1 MKTIIALLFVCIGY
15 SAYAQSNLNDY
26 KYIIVPKK
34 FDSFKETNE
43 FQTSTLIKYLFNGKG
58 FNVVYDDA
66 LPSDLN
72 TNRCLGLLVDFQ
84 DDSSLF
90 TTKTIIIL
98 KDCNDNTVFT
108 SMQGTSKEKQ
118 YKKAYTETIREAMRS
133 FNGTDYAYNG
143 KSEKNESVTVS
154 FRNDVKK
161 LDEDKVDEMS
171 SIESAKVEENGGD
184 LKIVSEEATETTQ
197 YYKDNSPVDS
207 NIKKAEKETITFKK
221 VELKKPNVDD
231 IWYAQATNIG
241 FQLVDSTPK
250 VRMNLLKSS
259 ADNIFMGKTD
269 TKNGIV
275 FQKEGN
281 WIFEYYENDKLIQEE
296 LNIKF

>member
-1 MKTIIALLFVCIGY
+1 LKTIIALLFVCIGY

-66 LPSDLN
+66 LPNDLN
-72 TNRCLGLLVDFQ
+72 SNRCLGLMTNLQ
-84 DDSSLF
+84 DAGNLF
-90 TTKTIIIL
+90 TTKTSIVL
-98 KDCNDNTVFT
+98 KDCNNNIVFT
-108 SMQGTSKEKQ
+108 SMEGTSKEKQ
-118 YKKAYTETIREAMRS
+118 FKAAYTESIREAMRS

-143 KSEKNESVTVS
+143 KSEKNDAVTVS

-171 SIESAKVEENGGD
+171 NKASSNVEEND
-184 LKIVSEEATETTQ
+184 VDSTIVSEEATETTQ

-207 NIKKAEKETITFKK
+207 NIKKVEKEITTFKK
-221 VELKKPNVDD
+221 VELKKPNVED
-231 IWYAQATNIG
+231 IWYAQATNVG

-259 ADNIFMGKTD
+259 SDTIFMGKTD

-275 FQKEGN
+275 YQKEGN

>member
-15 SAYAQSNLNDY
+15 SANAQTNLNDY

-43 FQTSTLIKYLFNGKG
+43 FQTSTLIKYILKGKG

-72 TNRCLGLLVDFQ
+72 SNRCLGLMVNLQ

-90 TTKTIIIL
+90 TTKTIIVL
-98 KDCNDNTVFT
+98 KDCNDNTIFT
-108 SMQGTSKEKQ
+108 SMQGTSKAKQ
-118 YKKAYTETIREAMRS
+118 FKEAYTESIREAMRS
-133 FNGTDYAYNG
+133 FNGIDYAYNE
-143 KSEKNESVTVS
+143 KSEKNETVTVS

-161 LDEDKVDEMS
+161 LDKEKIDEIS
-171 SIESAKVEENGGD
+171 NVESAKVQEESNS
-184 LKIVSEEATETTQ
+184 KIVSEEATDTTQ
-197 YYKDNSPVDS
+197 YYKDNTPVDS
-207 NIKKAEKETITFKK
+207 NIKKEERETTTFKK
-221 VELKKPNVDD
+221 VALKKLNVND
-231 IWYAQATNIG
+231 IWYAQATNVG

-250 VRMNLLKSS
+250 VRMNLLRSS
-259 ADNIFMGKTD
+259 ADNIFLGKTD

-275 FQKEGN
+275 YQKEGS
-281 WIFEYYENDKLIQEE
+281 WIFEYYENDKLVQEE

>member
-1 MKTIIALLFVCIGY
+1 LKTIIALLFVCIGY
-15 SAYAQSNLNDY
+15 SAYAQTNLNDY

-43 FQTSTLIKYLFNGKG
+43 FQTSTLIKYLFTGKG

-66 LPSDLN
+66 LPNDLN
-72 TNRCLGLLVDFQ
+72 SNRCLGLMTNLQ
-84 DDSSLF
+84 DAGNLF
-90 TTKTIIIL
+90 TTKTSIVL
-98 KDCNDNTVFT
+98 KDCNNNIVFT
-108 SMQGTSKEKQ
+108 SMEGTSKEKQ
-118 YKKAYTETIREAMRS
+118 FKAAYTEAIREAMRS
-133 FNGTDYAYNG
+133 FNDTDYAYNG
-143 KSEKNESVTVS
+143 KSEKNEAVTVS

-161 LDEDKVDEMS
+161 LDEDKADEMS
-171 SIESAKVEENGGD
+171 SKESVKVEENGVD
-184 LKIVSEEATETTQ
+184 SKIVSEEATESTQ

-207 NIKKAEKETITFKK
+207 NIKKVEKETTTFKK
-221 VELKKPNVDD
+221 VELKKLNVDD

-250 VRMNLLKSS
+250 VRMYLLKSS
-259 ADNIFMGKTD
+259 SDTIFMGKTD

-275 FQKEGN
+275 YQKEGN
-281 WIFEYYENDKLIQEE
+281 WIFEYYENEKLVQEE

>member
-1 MKTIIALLFVCIGY
+1 LKTIIALLFVCIGY
-15 SAYAQSNLNDY
+15 SAYAQTNLNDY

-43 FQTSTLIKYLFNGKG
+43 FQTSTLIKYLFTGKG

-66 LPSDLN
+66 LPNDLN
-72 TNRCLGLLVDFQ
+72 SNRCLGLMTYLQ
-84 DDSSLF
+84 DAGNLF
-90 TTKTIIIL
+90 TTKTSIVL
-98 KDCNDNTVFT
+98 KDCNNNIVFT
-108 SMQGTSKEKQ
+108 SMEGTSKEKQ
-118 YKKAYTETIREAMRS
+118 FKAAYTESIREAMRS
-133 FNGTDYAYNG
+133 FNDTDYAYNG
-143 KSEKNESVTVS
+143 KSEKNEAVTVS

-171 SIESAKVEENGGD
+171 SKESVKVEENGVD
-184 LKIVSEEATETTQ
+184 SKIVSEEATESTQ

-207 NIKKAEKETITFKK
+207 NIKKVEKETTTFKK
-221 VELKKPNVDD
+221 VELKKLNVDD
-231 IWYAQATNIG
+231 IWYAQATNVG

-250 VRMNLLKSS
+250 VRMYLLKSS
-259 ADNIFMGKTD
+259 SDTIFMGKTD

-275 FQKEGN
+275 YQKEGN
-281 WIFEYYENDKLIQEE
+281 WIFEYYENEKLVQEE

>member
-1 MKTIIALLFVCIGY
+1 MKTFIALLFVCIGY
-15 SAYAQSNLNDY
+15 SAYAQTNLNDY

-72 TNRCLGLLVDFQ
+72 TNRCLGLLVELQ

-90 TTKTIIIL
+90 TTKTIIVL

-108 SMQGTSKEKQ
+108 SMQGTSKEKE
-118 YKKAYTETIREAMRS
+118 YKQAYTESIREAMRS
-133 FNGTDYAYNG
+133 FNGVEYAYTG
-143 KSEKNESVTVS
+143 KSEKNEAVTVS

-161 LDEDKVDEMS
+161 LDENKVDEMS
-171 SIESAKVEENGGD
+171 NIESAKMEEKGGD
-184 LKIVSEEATETTQ
+184 SKIVAEEATDTTQ
-197 YYKDNSPVDS
+197 YYKDNTPVDS
-207 NIKKAEKETITFKK
+207 NIKKAEKEITTFKK

-231 IWYAQATNIG
+231 IWYAQATNVG

-259 ADNIFMGKTD
+259 VDNIFMGKTD

-275 FQKEGN
+275 FQKEGS
-281 WIFEYYENDKLIQEE
+281 WIFEYYENDKLVQEE

>member
-15 SAYAQSNLNDY
+15 SAYAQTNLNDY

-43 FQTSTLIKYLFNGKG
+43 FQTSTLIKYLFTGKG

-66 LPSDLN
+66 LPNDLN
-72 TNRCLGLLVDFQ
+72 SNRCLGLMTNLQ
-84 DDSSLF
+84 DAGNLF
-90 TTKTIIIL
+90 TTKTSIVL
-98 KDCNDNTVFT
+98 KDCNNNIVFT
-108 SMQGTSKEKQ
+108 SMEGTSKEKQ
-118 YKKAYTETIREAMRS
+118 FKAAYTEAIREAMRS
-133 FNGTDYAYNG
+133 FNDTDYAYNG
-143 KSEKNESVTVS
+143 KSEKNEAVTVS

-161 LDEDKVDEMS
+161 LDEDKADEMS
-171 SIESAKVEENGGD
+171 SKESVKVEENGVD
-184 LKIVSEEATETTQ
+184 SKIVSEEATESTQ

-207 NIKKAEKETITFKK
+207 NIKKVEKETTTFKK
-221 VELKKPNVDD
+221 VELKKLNVDD

-250 VRMNLLKSS
+250 VRMYLLKSS
-259 ADNIFMGKTD
+259 SDTIFMGKTD

-275 FQKEGN
+275 YQKEGN
-281 WIFEYYENDKLIQEE
+281 WIFEYYENEKLVQEE